1 MENAIKITKDLK
13 FDYRD
18 LMGQVDTSHEF
29 TLRDI
34 MAICMNSKI
43 PLKILMPLLRC
54 PYVLDYYNETES
66 KPFEND
72 RDVEYLELYWWGTK
86 YTYDGVREDGNTWA
100 FHGMGRKG
108 YVPEDVLKYGKLTK
122 EEKKNFRQ
130 AMAIEFTPMYA
141 LADLPIRVCKKMH
154 ITDYD
159 DYDADPKK
167 DVDSGVDFQP
177 SITLMELLYAI
188 FYELSF
194 CGSPKQRDEK
204 IEGLN
209 NQVAELDKAAKE
221 GRLDEVTIP
230 WEQVKKNLVKKI
242 KNIKKTKKGSKD
254 GL

>member
-34 MAICMNSKI
+34 MAICMNSRI
-43 PLKILMPLLRC
+43 PLKILMQLLRC
-54 PYVLDYYNETES
+54 PYVLDYYEEAES

-72 RDVEYLELYWWGTK
+72 GDVEYLELYWWGTK
-86 YTYDGVREDGNTWA
+86 HTYDCVREDSSTWG
-100 FHGMGRKG
+100 FHGIGRKG
-108 YVPEDVLKYGKLTK
+108 YIPEDILKYCKLTK
-122 EEKKNFRQ
+122 GEKKNFRQ
-130 AMAIEFTPMYA
+130 NMAIEFTPMYA

-154 ITDYD
+154 ITDY
-159 DYDADPKK
+159 YSDPKK
-167 DVDSGVDFQP
+167 DVDSGIDFQP

-204 IEGLN
+204 AEGLN
-209 NQVAELDKAAKE
+209 KQVAKLDKAAKE

-230 WEQVKKNLVKKI
+230 WKQVKKNLVKKI
-242 KNIKKTKKGSKD
+242 KNIKCIFPP
-254 GL
+254 L